1 MLAHW
6 LNVIYTSKSLLK
18 NIKLSYSQ
26 RSIIMGRLTHEQT
39 AKIVRLRERNMNI
52 GEIVRT
58 LADDDCKISSLS
70 VRRFL
75 RRFQERQSFKN
86 APLPGRPAEDMTPQL
101 TTFVKNPCHLLVVLN
116 TNFFQVS
123 MVYN

>member
-6 LNVIYTSKSLLK
+6 LNVIYTSKSLLTLLK
-18 NIKLSYSQ
+18 KTLIKLSYSQ
-26 RSIIMGRLTHEQT
+26 RSIIMGHLTHEQK

-86 APLPGRPAEDMTPQL
+86 APLPRLACGRYDPTADDFCQQPDGAER
-101 TTFVKNPCHLLVVLN
+101 
-116 TNFFQVS
+116 
-123 MVYN
+123 